1 MSKTYFIEK
10 TPVAD
15 AAAALTGIPND
26 IDTPAVI
33 PAATATPLKIDT
45 VFDFIDL
52 LSTTVQARRFVMWM
66 TANSLNNFA
75 IGNIQS
81 QMRRDKYALNGTEEI
96 NQDIE
101 YLRAQG
107 IDEKGIDLYNEQL
120 RAIAELKDSAT
131 VRYEQGFEAEITP
144 IEVAEYAIA
153 IRAYVAKLMVSYGK
167 GPRDAAQTIGESIA
181 FRLSRA
187 PRVDEKQVLRLHAV
201 SGIPLDVLRKAD
213 LQNKMSERQALIE
226 QAGQIE
232 DTATSLGWKSVPDA
246 SEVEALFDKLPVQ
259 TQYRLIGNICR
270 SLKMAMDAEV
280 KALIKFGRLDSVT
293 NRVLIGDVMQGYIT
307 YFREFTSRNADAL
320 VEYEERGFA
329 LPTLEQ
335 LLADRDD

>member
-1 MSKTYFIEK
+1 MNKTYFIAK
-10 TPVAD
+10 TPVA
-15 AAAALTGIPND
+15 AALESVPND
-26 IDTPAVI
+26 IDAPVAAPT
-33 PAATATPLKIDT
+33 ATATPVNIST

-52 LSTTVQARRFVMWM
+52 LSTAVQARRFVMWM
-66 TANSLNNFA
+66 TCNSLNNFA

-81 QMRRDKYALNGTEEI
+81 QMRRDKYALSGTEEI

-107 IDEKGIDLYNEQL
+107 IDQDGIDKYNEQL
-120 RAIAELKDSAT
+120 RAIAELKDNAAA
-131 VRYEQGFEAEITP
+131 RYEQGFEAQAEP
-144 IEVAEYAIA
+144 IEVAEYVIA
-153 IRAYVAKLMVSYGK
+153 IRAYIAKLMVSYGK
-167 GPRDAAQTIGESIA
+167 SPRDAAQTIGESIA

-213 LQNKMSERQALIE
+213 LQNKMSERQQLIA
-226 QAGQIE
+226 QAGVIE
-232 DTATSLGWKSVPDA
+232 DTAASLGWKSVP
-246 SEVEALFDKLPVQ
+246 EADEAELLFDKLPVQ
-259 TQYRLIGNICR
+259 TQYRLIGGICR

-293 NRVLIGDVMQGYIT
+293 NRVIIGDVMQAYIA

-320 VEYEERGFA
+320 VEYEDRGFA

-335 LLADRDD
+335 LLADRDE